1 MSHHDAY
8 LNYALQPQ
16 LLRQLIQQ
24 LHEKSGSAGDAL
36 KALSALLNEFAS
48 SGKALRRKA
57 CAALTPKQEFILQ
70 YASQLALHIQDMFHL
85 DEWARV
91 CKCEFTQFYLLMA
104 MVSSAP
110 SDRCQP
116 QADPWLNPLILQHRW
131 MLKATREV
139 LNTLRLD
146 AETSFRWLERLFE
159 YVMQSRMAVGFQIQL
174 AYELARYAHEHQ
186 HNEKAIMYMHH
197 CQRHMEQVDFNENTY
212 GLVSPDQ
219 IGALLK
225 SIRPE
230 RALSVSDGSLQ
241 VHRPYGPPDALRLQ
255 YNEACQA
262 GNKQQQIL
270 SGLRGLT
277 AGAWI
282 DTDWQN
288 VAQTLSDVLVS
299 EYQECMP
306 ALILLELAKNVPAA
320 FQLALRTVNDRQLLN
335 SLYVSKIQSVA
346 IQELYLYA
354 FELEHDLRS
363 ADEVRMA
370 MASTIMDRQT
380 TLQFILDDLEQAFDK
395 YNRKS
400 DG

>member
-1 MSHHDAY
+1 
-8 LNYALQPQ
+8 
-16 LLRQLIQQ
+16 
-24 LHEKSGSAGDAL
+24 
-36 KALSALLNEFAS
+36 
-48 SGKALRRKA
+48 
-57 CAALTPKQEFILQ
+57 
-70 YASQLALHIQDMFHL
+70 
-85 DEWARV
+85 
-91 CKCEFTQFYLLMA
+91 
-104 MVSSAP
+104 
-110 SDRCQP
+110 
-116 QADPWLNPLILQHRW
+116 
-131 MLKATREV
+131 
-139 LNTLRLD
+139 
-146 AETSFRWLERLFE
+146 
-159 YVMQSRMAVGFQIQL
+159 
-174 AYELARYAHEHQ
+174 
-186 HNEKAIMYMHH
+186 MHH
-197 CQRHMEQVDFNENTY
+197 YY
-212 GLVSPDQ
+212 GSPD
-219 IGALLK
+219 
-225 SIRPE
+225 
-230 RALSVSDGSLQ
+230 V
-241 VHRPYGPPDALRLQ
+241 LRSQ

-262 GNKQQQIL
+262 GDKQQQIL